1 MSNIAITILSD
12 LGPGNPSLAA
22 LKAMLMNHCKGIV
35 PVDITNRI
43 SEYNLENSAYVLQ
56 SAYRH
61 FPAGSVH
68 IVAADIFGGSN
79 PRLLAVQKDG
89 HYFIAPDNGVLP
101 LAFGETMENTR
112 LFFEFFKPYSFKDWG
127 LQCATLAQ
135 NILNGELLPV
145 MRFEFEKGIAPN
157 LRREFPD
164 GIDCGIR
171 HIDRY
176 GNVVLDI
183 NKVQFEQLI
192 GAKPFRIRVPKADE
206 IIVVSNNYND
216 VPEGNSLCKFN
227 DAGYLEIALN
237 HAPMAALLGI
247 SQDNLRT
254 IRYRTVK
261 IFF

>member
-1 MSNIAITILSD
+1 VNNIAVTILSD
-12 LGPGNPSLAA
+12 LGPGNPSLAV
-22 LKAMLMNHCKGIV
+22 LKLMLMNHCNDIV
-35 PVDITNRI
+35 PVEITNRI

-68 IVAADIFGGSN
+68 IVAADVFGGNS
-79 PRLLAVQKDG
+79 PRLLAAQKEG

-101 LAFGETMENTR
+101 LAFGETLENTR
-112 LFFEFFKPYSFKDWG
+112 LFYEFIKPYNFKDWS

-135 NILNGELLPV
+135 NILNGEQFPA
-145 MRFEFEKGIAPN
+145 MQFEIEKGIAPN
-157 LRREFPD
+157 LRRGFPD
-164 GIDCGIR
+164 GVDCGIR

-183 NKVQFEQLI
+183 NKGQFEQLI
-192 GAKPFRIRVPKADE
+192 GGKPFRIRVPKADD
-206 IIVVSNNYND
+206 IAVVSTNYNQ
-216 VPEGNSLCKFN
+216 VAHGQPLCKFN
-227 DAGYLEIALN
+227 EAGYLEISLN
-237 HAPMAALLGI
+237 HAPIDALLGI

-254 IRYRTVK
+254 VRYRTVK